1 MSTDFSHCSILKGIL
16 QNGSALNYPA
26 VRFGRVPKR
35 EKAKILAAMQSS
47 RMKTQ
52 VSNESKV
59 MSEMND
65 EAKIIETVVRAH
77 YDTCDYT
84 RNKMEPFLQKA
95 RINPTFVSCSGATCP
110 MKGRPEDSILEQFS
124 ERFMD
129 HVRQVC
135 TFAKLIPGFKCLHHD
150 DQVTLLK
157 SCVFEVL
164 LVRLAGLFDNQSLVC
179 LNGDIIRKDTIQ
191 QMPPGNAK
199 FLMDSVFD
207 LAQRINHFTLSD
219 AEIGLFCAIVIIT
232 PDRPGLRNPEL
243 LQRMQNKLKMVFS
256 SILLPQHPDQ
266 ATIFSELMTMVHDLR
281 TLNTLHTEKF
291 LQQCKITGSMT
302 GGGLSRGSMSED
314 HPHPS
319 LRHLS
324 INQHQPMWEIDR
336 ESAGNGSPQSSD
348 THSSSSLE
356 DTSSRRSP
364 IGSVSSTES
373 IGPSDIQKLTAQD
386 LRVNG
391 SVLMN
396 ALTAPASSAAAAT
409 LITAAGGI
417 TISRK
422 RIYGDEH
429 AVQSL
434 VGTTSAQQISNP
446 VSAAGAFFKS
456 RKLDSPIDSGIDSPR
471 GAQGSTHSTNTSV
484 CSSPR
489 SSVEDDNKMAVNMK
503 ESDDEQRKPSPD
515 RGSYEERH
523 PLLKR
528 ALQQP
533 PQIYNANGGISVNG
547 GSGGSSGPVS
557 HFQDEVY
564 KPHKKFRRNTSGG
577 GNLDDCPSST
587 QTGPGS
593 PPPPSSRS
601 ERPTGLLASQLAEP
615 PQYLVQEQQ
624 GYHPRSSTG
633 TSLLASTLSRVT
645 TTISTEECRRNEIL
659 ANLILEGNPAE
670 RFSGLPR
677 CMMTSTPPTTAS
689 TSGSA
694 THTDSYLRQ
703 QLKTS
708 HNPQGLLMCAVGTSS
723 PSTSGSWWKTNTG
736 ATPQPTS
743 AATLTR
749 HIPVQ
754 QPPTRPSAHRS
765 GTPLASPSKEPVTK
779 CLTGTGNI
787 SDSQPLNLS
796 TRTPP
801 PSAPHQHH
809 DIPTEA

>member
-1 MSTDFSHCSILKGIL
+1 MSADFSQCSILKGIL
-16 QNGSALNYPA
+16 QNGSAYNYPA

-35 EKAKILAAMQSS
+35 EKAKIMAAMQSS

-52 VSNESKV
+52 ESKV
-59 MSEMND
+59 MSEMVD
-65 EAKIIETVVRAH
+65 DGKIIETIVRAH

-95 RINPTFVSCSGATCP
+95 RINPQYVSCSGSTCP

-164 LVRLAGLFDNQSLVC
+164 LVRLAGMFDNQSLVC
-179 LNGDIIRKDTIQ
+179 LNGDIIRKETIQ
-191 QMPPGNAK
+191 QMPAGNAK
-199 FLMDSVFD
+199 FLMDSVFE
-207 LAQRINHFTLSD
+207 LAQRINHFRLSD

-243 LQRMQNKLKMVFS
+243 LQRMQNKLKMVLS

-266 ATIFSELMTMVHDLR
+266 ATIFGELMTMVHDLR

-291 LQQCKITGSMT
+291 LQQCKITGQV
-302 GGGLSRGSMSED
+302 GGGVQVHRQSMSED
-314 HPHPS
+314 HHPH
-319 LRHLS
+319 LRHLN
-324 INQHQPMWEIDR
+324 INQHHPMWELDR
-336 ESAGNGSPQSSD
+336 ESTGNGSPQSSD

-356 DTSSRRSP
+356 DSVSRRSP

-373 IGPSDIQKLTAQD
+373 IGPSEIQKLTAQD

-396 ALTAPASSAAAAT
+396 ALTAPASSNAAAT

-422 RIYGDEH
+422 RLNEECPSH
-429 AVQSL
+429 VVTTTASTPSSQQQAAV
-434 VGTTSAQQISNP
+434 VGALLK
-446 VSAAGAFFKS
+446 A

-471 GAQGSTHSTNTSV
+471 GAQGSSHSTNTSV

-489 SSVEDDNKMAVNMK
+489 SSVEDENKMASVK
-503 ESDDEQRKPSPD
+503 ESDDEQHRKESPD
-515 RGSYEERH
+515 RYEERH

-533 PQIYNANGGISVNG
+533 PQIYNGNANGLPNANG
-547 GSGGSSGPVS
+547 QTGMVA

-577 GNLDDCPSST
+577 NTDDCPSST
-587 QTGPGS
+587 QAGPGS
-593 PPPPSSRS
+593 PPPQATRS
-601 ERPTGLLASQLAEP
+601 ERAPTNLLASQLAEP
-615 PQYLVQEQQ
+615 PQYLVQQQ
-624 GYHPRSSTG
+624 RYPSSG
-633 TSLLASTLSRVT
+633 GSSLLASTLSRVT

-677 CMMTSTPPTTAS
+677 CMMTAATSTSTTAS
-689 TSGSA
+689 T
-694 THTDSYLRQ
+694 HTAGDSYLRQ
-703 QLKTS
+703 QLQQSKTAV
-708 HNPQGLLMCAVGTSS
+708 QGLLMCAAGSS
-723 PSTSGSWWKTNTG
+723 PPATTSWWKSS
-736 ATPQPTS
+736 TS
-743 AATLTR
+743 TSTVTSPSATLTR
-749 HIPVQ
+749 HIPVP
-754 QPPTRPSAHRS
+754 QPPTRPAALLRA
-765 GTPLASPSKEPVTK
+765 GAPLPSPSKDKLAPSGGASSNLV
-779 CLTGTGNI
+779 
-787 SDSQPLNLS
+787 DSQPLNLS

-801 PSAPHQHH
+801 PVSVQQQQQQHQHH